1 MLLVAMLR
9 LLAWQVEPVIATW
22 QLCPVFRDPSEDS
35 RCTPAIAFLN
45 LSLASRGL
53 EQSSDARLSEAA
65 QCRDQIGTASQATI
79 VPTGLRQD
87 TCMVLE
93 ERVWYR
99 VELRVQVVA
108 AGFPRK

>member
-1 MLLVAMLR
+1 MLR
-9 LLAWQVEPVIATW
+9 LLAWQVELAMAVW
-22 QLCPVFRDPSEDS
+22 QLSQVFQDPSEDS

-45 LSLASRGL
+45 LSLASREL

-93 ERVWYR
+93 ERVWYH